1 MDRGNAWDGNL
12 QRSEQLPDTKIIQ
25 NGFTGSKYSQEKK
38 EIPKNIPIT
47 NITLYLPETSEFISG
62 GFEKLST

>member
-1 MDRGNAWDGNL
+1 L
-12 QRSEQLPDTKIIQ
+12 QRSEQLLDTEIIQ
-25 NGFTGSKYSQEKK
+25 DEFTGSKYSQEKK